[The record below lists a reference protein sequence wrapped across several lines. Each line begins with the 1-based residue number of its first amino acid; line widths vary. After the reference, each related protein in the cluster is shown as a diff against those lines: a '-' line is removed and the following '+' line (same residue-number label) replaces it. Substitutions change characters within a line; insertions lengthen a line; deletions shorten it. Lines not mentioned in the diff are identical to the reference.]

1 MLPDRANLRPVLF
14 WGLLWALLSVCFC
27 GLAAWQSQ
35 RTLVQDISAQLNRQ
49 LPEKLA
55 LALQA
60 RLTDGDLGQWVSS
73 RLEQDLQNITPA
85 GKLPMVRSCSAR
97 VVQLIGDE
105 RSAPGGNIQVSW
117 HIGSEPRHTLL
128 TLDWQYNWPLL
139 IASQSLLALL
149 LVIVIA
155 LLPRPLSRA
164 QRARIAQLV
173 QRGLCSAQARRLSDT
188 FTDQQLQWFD
198 CAMRAKPGN
207 TEQALAVAAMGD
219 TLEFDCTSLQV
230 RVRGVAVKLSKT
242 PFFYYLWYA
251 LQRQGG
257 EREGWYLNPPVNRPD
272 RAAAESLIEWM
283 EAHGGHNKSIND
295 LKEHGL
301 RAKTLDQNR
310 NKIRD
315 ELVSALGE
323 NLATP
328 FLFESER
335 DLKSGRYRHR
345 LPLCS
350 SHIEVVT
357 G

>member
-35 RTLVQDISAQLNRQ
+35 RTLVQDISTQLDRQ

-60 RLTDGDLGQWVSS
+60 RLTDGDLGQWVSN
-73 RLEQDLQNITPA
+73 RLEQDLQKITPT
-85 GKLPMVRSCSAR
+85 GGLPNVSSCSAR
-97 VVQLIGDE
+97 VIQLIGDE
-105 RSAPGGNIQVSW
+105 GSAPGGNIQVSW

-128 TLDWQYNWPLL
+128 SLDCQYNWPLL

-149 LVIVIA
+149 LVMVIA

-173 QRGLCSAQARRLSDT
+173 QRGLPSGQAYSLSET
-188 FTDQQLQWFD
+188 LTDQQLQWFD
-198 CAMRAKPGN
+198 CAMRANGGN
-207 TEQALAVAAMGD
+207 TEQALVVAATD
-219 TLEFDCTSLQV
+219 NRLEFNCTSLQV
-230 RVRGVAVKLSKT
+230 RVHGVVVKLSKT

-251 LQRQGG
+251 LQRQGD
-257 EREGWYLNPPVNRPD
+257 EREGWFLNPPVNRPD

-295 LKEHGL
+295 LKENGL

-323 NLATP
+323 NLATS

-345 LPLCS
+345 LSLGS
-350 SHIEVVT
+350 SQIEVVT
-357 G
+357 D